1 MSQVRIAD
9 EEGHDVPVG
18 EVGEIITR
26 GPHMMKGYWNRE
38 RETKETIRDGWLYT
52 GDMARMDEDGFIYI
66 VDRKKDMII
75 SGGLNI
81 YSAEVEF
88 VLMKYPSISQ
98 AAVLGIPDDKW
109 GEAIK
114 AVLVLEAGAT
124 ATPEDIMAFCREYL
138 SAYKRP
144 KSFEFVDRLP
154 VTPYG
159 KIDKKILRAKYWKG
173 HERAVH

>member
-1 MSQVRIAD
+1 
-9 EEGHDVPVG
+9 
-18 EVGEIITR
+18 
-26 GPHMMKGYWNRE
+26 
-38 RETKETIRDGWLYT
+38 
-52 GDMARMDEDGFIYI
+52 
-66 VDRKKDMII
+66 VDRKNDMII

-88 VLMKYPSISQ
+88 VLVKHPSISQ
-98 AAVLGIPDDKW
+98 AAVLGVPDDKW

-114 AVLVLEAGAT
+114 AVLVLEQGVT
-124 ATPEDIMAFCREYL
+124 ASPEDIMAFCKEYL

-144 KSFEFVDRLP
+144 KSFEFLDQLP

-159 KIDKKILRAKYWKG
+159 KIDKKILKAKYWEG